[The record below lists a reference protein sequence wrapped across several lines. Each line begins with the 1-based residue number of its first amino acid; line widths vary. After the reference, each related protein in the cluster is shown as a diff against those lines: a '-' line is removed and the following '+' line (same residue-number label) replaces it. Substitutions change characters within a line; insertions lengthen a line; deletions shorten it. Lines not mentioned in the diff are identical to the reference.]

1 MRTSRFQAW
10 LGIGMVL
17 LQGCTIE
24 TWIDDPDEEVRPTV
38 WITETIFQSPVPQ
51 VDVLWVVDNTQSMVG
66 EHAALAD
73 AFSGFVAVLSEKSL
87 AYQMGVVTTDMAED
101 AGVLRGNP
109 WIITPGSSDPQ
120 GDFQNAITIEE
131 SSTSKEAGIAA
142 MMSALSEPHRSGAN
156 RGFRRP
162 EATLHIIVVSDSND
176 HSDDW
181 LDGNVVQAATEFL
194 RDESEQS
201 GLSVMLSAVVGD
213 VPSGCSGPAGTA
225 FPGARYLDLVNE
237 TGGTFE
243 SICAS
248 DLNEILERFAD
259 LSVVFPRRFFLGQ
272 DADPTTLRV
281 SVEGQV
287 EEDWNYDS
295 ELWAVTLAE
304 SPPADAR
311 IQFRYQLQS
320 EDEE

>member
-1 MRTSRFQAW
+1 MRTSRFQAL
-10 LGIGMVL
+10 LGMGLVL

-73 AFSGFVAVLSEKSL
+73 AFSGFVGVLSERSL
-87 AYQMGVVTTDMAED
+87 AYQMGVVTTDMVED

-120 GDFQNAITIEE
+120 SHFQDAITIEE

-142 MMSALSEPHRSGAN
+142 MVTALSEPNRSGVN

-162 EATLHIIVVSDSND
+162 EAALHVIVVSDSND

-181 LDGNVVQAATEFL
+181 LNGNVVQVATAFL
-194 RDESEQS
+194 REESN
-201 GLSVMLSAVVGD
+201 L
-213 VPSGCSGPAGTA
+213 PSQQRG
-225 FPGARYLDLVNE
+225 
-237 TGGTFE
+237 
-243 SICAS
+243 
-248 DLNEILERFAD
+248 
-259 LSVVFPRRFFLGQ
+259 
-272 DADPTTLRV
+272 
-281 SVEGQV
+281 
-287 EEDWNYDS
+287 
-295 ELWAVTLAE
+295 
-304 SPPADAR
+304 
-311 IQFRYQLQS
+311 
-320 EDEE
+320 